1 MHAAARRHASVWY
14 RAVLQEGRLSWQVPC
29 GVRALGTGTDGWR
42 QLARSAQCP
51 AHGATGP
58 GKAWT
63 ALEQGE
69 YLFELAERKPFFI
82 RVPVALMDG
91 IIGFLDLLA
100 KVFPGLE
107 ARCPPSLCVV
117 PPCTRLHHCSRT
129 GGSPVCCEH
138 VASWEV
144 PLKTAYLQLP
154 GCIGTVH
161 GQSDSIG
168 MCNRTSG

>member
-1 MHAAARRHASVWY
+1 MIRLAAQRRHCVSYACAS
-14 RAVLQEGRLSWQVPC
+14 
-29 GVRALGTGTDGWR
+29 
-42 QLARSAQCP
+42 
-51 AHGATGP
+51 GP

-107 ARCPPSLCVV
+107 VRRVIGIKVWGVGFACSPCCM
-117 PPCTRLHHCSRT
+117 PPCSCIYHGGT
-129 GGSPVCCEH
+129 GGS
-138 VASWEV
+138 S
-144 PLKTAYLQLP
+144 LL
-154 GCIGTVH
+154 
-161 GQSDSIG
+161 
-168 MCNRTSG
+168 